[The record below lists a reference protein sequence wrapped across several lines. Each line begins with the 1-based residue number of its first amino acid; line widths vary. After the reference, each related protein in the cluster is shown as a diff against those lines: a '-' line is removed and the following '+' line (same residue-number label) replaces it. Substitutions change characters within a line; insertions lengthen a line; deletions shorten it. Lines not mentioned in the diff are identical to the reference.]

1 MELAGLL
8 IAAASLGLLVNQ
20 EVRRYRNRPFARIT
34 ADVTGQVNV
43 DDEWLD
49 LVEIVNAGTE
59 PAIIDIQHWFGVRP
73 RMKGQVRDGLDLKI
87 PKTMEPGK
95 HVRMGV
101 RGDLD
106 TGWLRLVWHT
116 PGSKNF
122 EFEWIPLKDEG
133 PLDEIATTQWEAMKA
148 ARRARLLPRFW
159 TRQYWRAGRKWK
171 PGPVAPVPEGR
182 LRLRHTPSREKRY
195 ADEIIAVVT
204 SADHNFVRGDLGDA
218 PA

>member
-148 ARRARLLPRFW
+148 ARRARGEPVGNGSRG
-159 TRQYWRAGRKWK
+159 RWRLF
-171 PGPVAPVPEGR
+171 
-182 LRLRHTPSREKRY
+182 LRDAFDFGTHPAERSGTPTKLSP
-195 ADEIIAVVT
+195 
-204 SADHNFVRGDLGDA
+204 L
-218 PA
+218 